1 MLSEILLLE
10 ENGVKVRVIFFLAAS
25 LKPNDKT
32 EKWRTEGDLGSELT
46 DTMQNS

>member
-10 ENGVKVRVIFFLAAS
+10 ENGGKVRVIFFLVLS

-32 EKWRTEGDLGSELT
+32 KEWRTEGVLGSELT
-46 DTMQNS
+46 DTMQNY

>member
-10 ENGVKVRVIFFLAAS
+10 ENGVKVRVIFFPVLS

-32 EKWRTEGDLGSELT
+32 KEWRTEGVLGSELT
-46 DTMQNS
+46 DTMQNY

>member
-10 ENGVKVRVIFFLAAS
+10 ENGVKVRVIFFLVLS

-32 EKWRTEGDLGSELT
+32 EEWRTEGDVGSELT
-46 DTMQNS
+46 DTMQNY